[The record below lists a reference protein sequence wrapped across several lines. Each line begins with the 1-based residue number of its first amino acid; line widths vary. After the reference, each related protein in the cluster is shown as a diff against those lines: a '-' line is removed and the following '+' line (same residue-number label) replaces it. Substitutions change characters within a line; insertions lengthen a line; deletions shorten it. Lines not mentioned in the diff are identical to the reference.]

1 MFRLI
6 GNLLW
11 FLLAGW
17 TMCIAYLVAGLLLCV
32 TIIGIPFGVAAF
44 RLAFFVIWPFG
55 RMAVHD
61 PNRVPGV
68 SMIANILSTYW
79 TEVKGN
85 VYAILP
91 CAVVA
96 FFWVRAKHTAL
107 VEAHQKNSKHLE
119 HLLKAL
125 DPEEETDNML
135 DRIADKVDETTPG
148 GIESVLKALQ
158 PKGKAK

>member
-68 SMIANILSTYW
+68 SMIANILW
-79 TEVKGN
+79 F
-85 VYAILP
+85 IL
-91 CAVVA
+91 AG
-96 FFWVRAKHTAL
+96 WWLAL
-107 VEAHQKNSKHLE
+107 GHVLTGI
-119 HLLKAL
+119 LLCLTIIGIPFGIQSFKLAGLAL
-125 DPEEETDNML
+125 APLARHIVSVDDPA
-135 DRIADKVDETTPG
+135 RFA
-148 GIESVLKALQ
+148 A
-158 PKGKAK
+158 